1 MNKKEMV
8 PFAATHPGELIKDE
22 LKSRKMTQR
31 ELATKTGLK
40 TSVISETING
50 KRPISLNTALKLESV
65 FEISASY
72 WLNLQTQYELDKEHI
87 EKKPAFTE
95 TVSMVIPTKDRGLLK
110 KLVGKYGLA
119 CLFKTARAS
128 VY

>member
-110 KLVGKYGLA
+110 KLAGKYGWA
-119 CLFKTARAS
+119 CLF
-128 VY
+128 

>member
-72 WLNLQTQYELDKEHI
+72 WLNLQTQYELDKENI
-87 EKKPAFTE
+87 DRKKTRTE
-95 TVSMVIPTKDRGLLK
+95 TISMVIPAKDKSLARKIAGR
-110 KLVGKYGLA
+110 YGWA
-119 CLFKTARAS
+119 CLF
-128 VY
+128 